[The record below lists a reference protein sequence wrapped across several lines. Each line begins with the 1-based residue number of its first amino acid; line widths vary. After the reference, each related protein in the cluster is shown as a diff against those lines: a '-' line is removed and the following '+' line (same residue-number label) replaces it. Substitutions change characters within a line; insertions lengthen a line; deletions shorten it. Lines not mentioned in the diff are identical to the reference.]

1 MALLVR
7 STVRWVFAG
16 MCLVGL
22 FFVAKAALLG
32 LALIMV
38 VVGT

>member
-7 STVRWVFAG
+7 STVRWIFAG
-16 MCLVGL
+16 TCIIGL
-22 FFVAKAALLG
+22 FLVAKAALLG

-38 VVGT
+38 ALGT